1 MDKPKI
7 KLLIVDD
14 EKDIRDSLKDILI
27 DEGYEIYL
35 AANALEAKKIK
46 LSQTIDLILLDI
58 WMPDIDGLS
67 LLKEWASKNEIN
79 CPVIMMSGHGTID
92 TAIEATKIGATNFL
106 EKPISLQKLL
116 KTISSSLKSSVEIK
130 KLDKTFFEECN
141 LKFVKDIEAEIN
153 RLKRINVVALVGNKT
168 NFIEILLSMLFSTNY
183 YSVKKVSNINNNLLN
198 LIKTSGLKFILFDNC
213 LDGAIKYNDYKKL
226 FNDLIAN
233 KIKIIFLEKER
244 TKLDSFLINENNTI
258 IFETTNF
265 LNDRDLIPDLSNALL
280 TFHLNKNP
288 NISFKVFDSSALN
301 TLRNKAEIKSMDQLD
316 EIIISLIKTSDAE
329 LIDKDLVDNLIKPH
343 NSSINQNNNTEI
355 KIDFLYEKPLK
366 ESRDLFE
373 TMYLKHHL
381 NQNKSITDLSKK
393 TGIERTHL
401 YRKLKQLGIKV

>member
-1 MDKPKI
+1 MDKLKI

-46 LSQTIDLILLDI
+46 SSQTIDLILLDI

-67 LLKEWASKNEIN
+67 LLKEWVSKNEIN

-153 RLKRINVVALVGNKT
+153 HLKTIDLVAFVGNKT
-168 NFIEILLSMLFSTNY
+168 NFIEILISMLFSTNY
-183 YSVKKVSNINNNLLN
+183 YLVKKVSNINNNLLN
-198 LIKTSGLKFILFDNC
+198 LIQTSGLKFILFDNC

-226 FNDLIAN
+226 FNELIAN

-244 TKLDSFLINENNTI
+244 ATLDGFLINENNTI
-258 IFETTNF
+258 IFETTKF
-265 LNDRDLIPDLSNALL
+265 LNNRDLIPDLSNALL

-288 NISFKVFDSSALN
+288 NVSFKVFDSSALN
-301 TLRNKAEIKSMDQLD
+301 TLRNSAEIKSMDRLD

-329 LIDKDLVDNLIKPH
+329 LIDKDHVDNFINPH
-343 NSSINQNNNTEI
+343 NPSINQNNNTEI
-355 KIDFLYEKPLK
+355 KIDFLFEKPLK

-373 TMYLKHHL
+373 TIYLKHHL
-381 NQNKSITDLSKK
+381 SRNKSITDLSKK

>member
-1 MDKPKI
+1 M
-7 KLLIVDD
+7 
-14 EKDIRDSLKDILI
+14 
-27 DEGYEIYL
+27 
-35 AANALEAKKIK
+35 
-46 LSQTIDLILLDI
+46 
-58 WMPDIDGLS
+58 
-67 LLKEWASKNEIN
+67 
-79 CPVIMMSGHGTID
+79 
-92 TAIEATKIGATNFL
+92 
-106 EKPISLQKLL
+106 
-116 KTISSSLKSSVEIK
+116 
-130 KLDKTFFEECN
+130 
-141 LKFVKDIEAEIN
+141 
-153 RLKRINVVALVGNKT
+153 
-168 NFIEILLSMLFSTNY
+168 
-183 YSVKKVSNINNNLLN
+183 
-198 LIKTSGLKFILFDNC
+198 
-213 LDGAIKYNDYKKL
+213 
-226 FNDLIAN
+226 
-233 KIKIIFLEKER
+233 
-244 TKLDSFLINENNTI
+244 
-258 IFETTNF
+258 
-265 LNDRDLIPDLSNALL
+265 NDRDLIPDLSNALL

-301 TLRNKAEIKSMDQLD
+301 TLRNKSEIKSMDQLD

>member
-1 MDKPKI
+1 MDKLKI

-67 LLKEWASKNEIN
+67 LLKEWGSKNEIN

-168 NFIEILLSMLFSTNY
+168 NFIEILISMLFSTNY
-183 YSVKKVSNINNNLLN
+183 YLVKKVSNINNNLLN

-226 FNDLIAN
+226 FNDLFAN

-265 LNDRDLIPDLSNALL
+265 LKDRDLIPDLSNALL

-301 TLRNKAEIKSMDQLD
+301 TLRNKAEIKSLDQLD

-343 NSSINQNNNTEI
+343 NSSINQNNNTET